1 MVKLDEEG
9 CRRLQTGWAKGKV
22 SGVGGGGRRRG
33 KKNCQKS
40 WKGVFNL
47 LGIDDNTLSCPSNT
61 STLVIY
67 W

>member
-1 MVKLDEEG
+1 MGGYKEGGPKERCQEEEE
-9 CRRLQTGWAKGKV
+9 
-22 SGVGGGGRRRG
+22 VGGEGGRRRG

>member
-1 MVKLDEEG
+1 MRKDVGGYKEG
-9 CRRLQTGWAKGKV
+9 GYKGKV
-22 SGVGGGGRRRG
+22 SGGGGGGRRRG